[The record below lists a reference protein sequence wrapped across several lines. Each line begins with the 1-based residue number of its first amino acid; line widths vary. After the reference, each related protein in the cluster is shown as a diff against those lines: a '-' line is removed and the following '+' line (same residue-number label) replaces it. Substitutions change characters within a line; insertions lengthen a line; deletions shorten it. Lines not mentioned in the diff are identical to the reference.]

1 MDNVRRI
8 LSVGL
13 VTLSAL
19 VLAGPPASAQEGTLK
34 KIKDT
39 NTITLG
45 HRDASIPFS
54 YFDDKQAAVGYAMDL
69 CGKIVDAVK
78 AELKMPNLQVKLN
91 PVTSATRIPLMAN
104 GTIDLECGSTTNNL
118 ERQKQVAFTITH
130 FVTANR
136 FVSKKA
142 ANLKTLNDLKGKT
155 VVSTSGTTNIKQ
167 ITELNGQQNL
177 GITILPAKDHAEA
190 FLMVESGRAVAFFM
204 DDILLYSLVASSKAP
219 AEWGIFWQL
228 SPDGRGTYL
237 DTLVAGL
244 GWTLATAL
252 AAWVIALILGTIV
265 GVVRT
270 TPVRWLRLLGD
281 AWVELFRNVPL
292 LVQMFLWFFVVPELL
307 PASVGVWLK
316 QLPRSAFYTAVV
328 CLSLYTSARV

>member
-1 MDNVRRI
+1 
-8 LSVGL
+8 
-13 VTLSAL
+13 
-19 VLAGPPASAQEGTLK
+19 
-34 KIKDT
+34 
-39 NTITLG
+39 
-45 HRDASIPFS
+45 
-54 YFDDKQAAVGYAMDL
+54 
-69 CGKIVDAVK
+69 VK
-78 AELKMPNLQVKLN
+78 YNWN
-91 PVTSATRIPLMAN
+91 
-104 GTIDLECGSTTNNL
+104 
-118 ERQKQVAFTITH
+118 
-130 FVTANR
+130 
-136 FVSKKA
+136 
-142 ANLKTLNDLKGKT
+142 
-155 VVSTSGTTNIKQ
+155 
-167 ITELNGQQNL
+167 
-177 GITILPAKDHAEA
+177 
-190 FLMVESGRAVAFFM
+190 
-204 DDILLYSLVASSKAP
+204 
-219 AEWGIFWQL
+219 WGIFWQL

-328 CLSLYTSARV
+328 CLGLYTSARVAEQTRAGIQSLARGQGMAGIALGLTLPQTYRYVLLPMALRIVMPPLTSEFLNVIKNSAVALTIGLVELTASARSIQEFSFQVFEAFTAATLIYMVLNLLVVILMRWLEKRLAVPGLIGPGQSMPQAGH